1 MGASPSTQPPSFICM
16 IYCSRTLS
24 FLFKSSC
31 PQASRQKRG
40 CKGEGEQAAPHKVRT
55 CSASGISPASLAGRA
70 WEVAW
75 SPLGL
80 PFSLSMKCSPQFP
93 IYATW
98 LLWGVNGVARVTV
111 RAQTLA
117 RGSTPKIKATATAE
131 LRLPLTFKAITC
143 VYINRLP
150 KGKFRR
156 LLVTPKDKNIVFCVL
171 PLRDLLTLPR
181 LQRRVRQSPLP
192 TGNLT
197 PASPTS
203 SEGKTTD

>member
-1 MGASPSTQPPSFICM
+1 MNRISLSSRKHSCSKTLRSTPGACWGPTSAECLLTWKPEPCQPRRFSTSAGENMGASPSTQPPSFICM

-98 LLWGVNGVARVTV
+98 LL
-111 RAQTLA
+111 
-117 RGSTPKIKATATAE
+117 
-131 LRLPLTFKAITC
+131 
-143 VYINRLP
+143 
-150 KGKFRR
+150 
-156 LLVTPKDKNIVFCVL
+156 
-171 PLRDLLTLPR
+171 
-181 LQRRVRQSPLP
+181 
-192 TGNLT
+192 
-197 PASPTS
+197 
-203 SEGKTTD
+203 